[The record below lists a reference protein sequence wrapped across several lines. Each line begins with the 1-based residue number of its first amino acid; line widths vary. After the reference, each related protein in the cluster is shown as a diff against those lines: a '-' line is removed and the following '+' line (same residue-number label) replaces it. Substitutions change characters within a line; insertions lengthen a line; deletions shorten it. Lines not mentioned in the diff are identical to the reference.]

1 MTAPE
6 PDRAALD
13 ADIQQRLR
21 RIEGQVRGL
30 QRMVDDDRGCRE
42 IVTQIAAVR
51 QALSGVSQ
59 VLVTRYAQTCLAN
72 PDTPRDRMISDLIA
86 LLRESR

>member
-1 MTAPE
+1 MSDPVPSPE
-6 PDRAALD
+6 PHSAE
-13 ADIQQRLR
+13 IQRRLR

-30 QRMVDDDRGCRE
+30 QRMVEEDRGCRD

-51 QALSGVSQ
+51 QALAGVSQ
-59 VLVTRYAQTCLAN
+59 VLVTRYAQTCLDN
-72 PDTPRDRMISDLIA
+72 PQTPRDEVINDLIT